1 MKNEIINP
9 NEKSKKLKNNI
20 IPKNLMKNNSFL
32 YENEKNDKSLKDI
45 SVSQI
50 EEQKR
55 SKSSELININ
65 FSEFD
70 IYSEKNYFDELQI
83 IEPYI
88 TPREVNSISKILSFK
103 NNETKEDMNCIIK
116 KEKEK
121 VNENIKNNV
130 YNKYNIPRI
139 KYKKKFD
146 NNVKKIN
153 KNSSISKLFKKNDN
167 NLISKIN
174 FNRTKNKV
182 INKNKST
189 YRYKKNINYIKNF
202 NYIPIK
208 SIKIKH
214 QKYMTNN
221 NSFCKKENEK
231 EKEKKN
237 VKEKENI
244 NNINISNSNIENS
257 VSTNFNSENIN
268 KYSPNITF
276 GNKHS
281 PSLSNVK
288 YRELPKEFV
297 YIKKIN
303 KKNSNGSIINKSK
316 KNSTSNIRDYNQFQ
330 IELNNIKIN
339 DSYDI
344 KNIKSIKKINYD
356 VDENDNDKERI
367 SYVGKYK
374 TFAQIERKNE
384 NLNIIKKIINNNL
397 KTPIYNSNSNR
408 IKENEKKLFLN
419 NSEDQNYNNLKTAT
433 FYELDK

>member
-9 NEKSKKLKNNI
+9 NEISKKLKNNI
-20 IPKNLMKNNSFL
+20 VPKNLMKNTSFL

-45 SVSQI
+45 SISQI

-55 SKSSELININ
+55 SKSSELINLN

-70 IYSEKNYFDELQI
+70 IYSEKNIFDELQI

-103 NNETKEDMNCIIK
+103 NNETKEDINCIIK

-130 YNKYNIPRI
+130 YNKYNIPRF

-146 NNVKKIN
+146 NNIKKNN
-153 KNSSISKLFKKNDN
+153 KNSSISKILKKNDN
-167 NLISKIN
+167 NLINKIN
-174 FNRTKNKV
+174 YNIAKNKIITKNK
-182 INKNKST
+182 SS

-202 NYIPIK
+202 NYMPIK

-214 QKYMTNN
+214 QKYMTHN
-221 NSFCKKENEK
+221 NSFCKKEKEIKK
-231 EKEKKN
+231 EKQ
-237 VKEKENI
+237 KEKENI

-276 GNKHS
+276 GNKQS
-281 PSLSNVK
+281 PSLNNAT

-316 KNSTSNIRDYNQFQ
+316 KNSSTNIVDYNQFQ
-330 IELNNIKIN
+330 IELNNIKIS

-356 VDENDNDKERI
+356 IDENDNDKERI

-384 NLNIIKKIINNNL
+384 NLYIIKKIINNNL

-408 IKENEKKLFLN
+408 IKENENKLFLN

>member
-1 MKNEIINP
+1 MKNT
-9 NEKSKKLKNNI
+9 
-20 IPKNLMKNNSFL
+20 SFL
-32 YENEKNDKSLKDI
+32 NDNEKNEKDI
-45 SVSQI
+45 SVYQN

-55 SKSSELININ
+55 SKSSELLNIN
-65 FSEFD
+65 FSDID

-88 TPREVNSISKILSFK
+88 TPREQNNICKILSFK
-103 NNETKEDMNCIIK
+103 NEETKEDINYVINK
-116 KEKEK
+116 ERVKVNQKEKE
-121 VNENIKNNV
+121 NNKRSF
-130 YNKYNIPRI
+130 YNKYNIPKF
-139 KYKKKFD
+139 KYKKKIES
-146 NNVKKIN
+146 NLKKIN
-153 KNSSISKLFKKNDN
+153 KNSSISKIFKKNDN
-167 NLISKIN
+167 NLINKIN
-174 FNRTKNKV
+174 YNRTKNK
-182 INKNKST
+182 IITKNKST
-189 YRYKKNINYIKNF
+189 CRYKKKINNSF

-221 NSFCKKENEK
+221 NSFCKKEI
-231 EKEKKN
+231 KKG
-237 VKEKENI
+237 KEKENT

-276 GNKHS
+276 GNKQS
-281 PSLSNVK
+281 PNLSYIK

-303 KKNSNGSIINKSK
+303 KKNSNISIIKKSKNKS
-316 KNSTSNIRDYNQFQ
+316 TCIVDYNQFQ
-330 IELNNIKIN
+330 MELNNIKIN

-344 KNIKSIKKINYD
+344 KNIKCIKKINYE
-356 VDENDNDKERI
+356 VDEFDNEKERI

-397 KTPIYNSNSNR
+397 ITPFYNSNSNR
-408 IKENEKKLFLN
+408 IKENENKLFLN
-419 NSEDQNYNNLKTAT
+419 NSEEQNYNNLKTAT
-433 FYELDK
+433 FYEIDK